1 MEVLFLSTG
10 QGLSLASRL
19 AQEGHVVRTFIHRDQ
34 AQTGEGIYQRISSW
48 RPYVN
53 QSDLVIADDPYF
65 GYKEVRFEKAPTQV
79 MGLSRFFTLATS
91 RPGNKKAVLDLMGFE
106 VSNDIPKYYVEGWW
120 NGRKWCTPFLY
131 VVYHWNLVS
140 ETMGPM
146 LGPMATIC
154 KPTNELPQT
163 IFEGLKNLKPL
174 FEKSRYRGPVRVG
187 FAGRKVCNIHA
198 GFTFD
203 NTEAIL
209 QGVQQDPLDM
219 LIEVAGGVRSNLDLI
234 NEIFVSLR
242 VQRISW
248 PTTKDHEIHGLFEAN
263 IKHCGLVNVK
273 YKNERYFATQSF
285 GPIIKVTARGETSKN
300 AFSRIART
308 FRNITLKDSIYRED
322 LINTY
327 KVKDYTKFSEIDK
340 IWKDTKEGAR
350 TLAGGKTKSTQA

>member
-19 AQEGHVVRTFIHRDQ
+19 SQEGHTVRTFIYNDQ
-34 AQTGEGIYQRISSW
+34 AQTGEGLYKRISAW
-48 RPYVN
+48 RPFVN

-65 GYKEVRFEKAPTQV
+65 GYKEIRFEKAPTQV

-91 RPGNKKAVLDLMGFE
+91 RPGNKKAILSLTGLE
-106 VSNDIPKYYVEGWW
+106 VSNNAPDYYVEGWW

-131 VVYHWNLVS
+131 VSYHWNLVS
-140 ETMGPM
+140 ETMGPR

-154 KPTNELPQT
+154 KPVNELPQT
-163 IFEGLKNLKPL
+163 IFEGLKNLKPI
-174 FEKSRYRGPVRVG
+174 FEKSKYRGPVRVG
-187 FAGRKVCNIHA
+187 FDGRTICDIHT

-209 QGVQQDPLDM
+209 QGFQQDPLDILM
-219 LIEVAGGVRSNLDLI
+219 EVAGGVRSDLNLI

-242 VQRISW
+242 MQRIAW
-248 PTTKDHEIHGLFEAN
+248 PTTKDNEIHGLFEAN

-273 YKNERYFATQSF
+273 YTNERYFATQQF
-285 GPIIKVTARGETSKN
+285 GPIIKVTARGDTAKN
-300 AFSRIART
+300 AFARASRT
-308 FRNITLKDSIYRED
+308 LRNIRLEDALYRED

-327 KVKDYTKFSEIDK
+327 KNRDYSKFVEIEK
-340 IWKDTKEGAR
+340 IWKDTKEISR
-350 TLAGGKTKSTQA
+350 TSVGGKTK